1 LNATIWLTSVIG
13 FTFQRKWWF
22 RNCLPNLG
30 VHLLLQVVVSLLLF
44 NFPVVSF
51 GVFSVLHVLEVL
63 RKRVDPDS
71 FSKHVR
77 DLALAHEDAIVFEQ
91 FFDLHAVELQRAV
104 WVELH
109 EHLIDYFFSFYLCRR
124 VEVVGVRVGW
134 SVRLKPLFEF
144 VAVQQCVRF
153 FLRDDDGGPRINLLQ
168 TLNRLQASQF
178 LMNSVWL
185 LDNFLLRNKR
195 LIHSFV
201 SLQILKQSGRIQHFI
216 IVNKQLAL
224 RLMNG
229 LGSLLLL
236 TAFNEAGA
244 ASGWR
249 RHLSRV
255 NEIVCA
261 LPLCLPLRHYVSAFV
276 QLVGLALAQTRCWV

>member
-1 LNATIWLTSVIG
+1 MESPWTVFARNIRGESRHELVHRHGDVAHLALCGHFVSETAQVLLER
-13 FTFQRKWWF
+13 FQRKWWF

-104 WVELH
+104 RVELH

-168 TLNRLQASQF
+168 TLNRL
-178 LMNSVWL
+178 
-185 LDNFLLRNKR
+185 
-195 LIHSFV
+195 
-201 SLQILKQSGRIQHFI
+201 
-216 IVNKQLAL
+216 
-224 RLMNG
+224 
-229 LGSLLLL
+229 
-236 TAFNEAGA
+236 
-244 ASGWR
+244 
-249 RHLSRV
+249 
-255 NEIVCA
+255 
-261 LPLCLPLRHYVSAFV
+261 
-276 QLVGLALAQTRCWV
+276 